1 MILLYFCFISNT
13 FIGNPRLKFWNWQKI
28 KSLLSKTLRL
38 NFYCLNIIHT
48 LNARYH
54 SQNDRTYFKKL
65 AKCVCVHDI
74 IRLII
79 MKMKMKI
86 NHIVNRYD
94 INRHILVLAV
104 SMMILI
110 CIKQHLSNIWNS
122 IHEKVKRQWGWV
134 EKAHRL

>member
-1 MILLYFCFISNT
+1 M
-13 FIGNPRLKFWNWQKI
+13 
-28 KSLLSKTLRL
+28 
-38 NFYCLNIIHT
+38 CLCSWYYTINH
-48 LNARYH
+48 NE
-54 SQNDRTYFKKL
+54 NEDE
-65 AKCVCVHDI
+65 
-74 IRLII
+74 
-79 MKMKMKI
+79 I

>member
-1 MILLYFCFISNT
+1 
-13 FIGNPRLKFWNWQKI
+13 
-28 KSLLSKTLRL
+28 
-38 NFYCLNIIHT
+38 
-48 LNARYH
+48 
-54 SQNDRTYFKKL
+54 
-65 AKCVCVHDI
+65 
-74 IRLII
+74 
-79 MKMKMKI
+79 MKMKI